1 MKNAAR
7 FLSAAALVLI
17 SVQGHGAPAYLELPK
32 AVSPQEFE
40 AVSSVF
46 DPVQVFFI
54 ATASG
59 SAVAFQLPDGQ
70 TAAPVFLDPAT
81 AEQFRQEEKAGR
93 SGDTE
98 LDWRVDSMS
107 WGGVYRYQVEQEA
120 SPEANALRFMMVPAQ
135 RQVEAAREIS
145 GDPNF
150 NSVPVFIARRS
161 SGEAFMTNAR
171 DGRRVIPLF
180 LEADV
185 LEATISRL
193 AQSDAAQ
200 AADLTIEALPLESV
214 VSGLASGTLEADKV
228 SFVVPQA
235 TIEYRQA
242 EKGR

>member
-7 FLSAAALVLI
+7 FLSALALLLM
-17 SVQGHGAPAYLELPK
+17 SVHGHGAPAFLDLPK
-32 AVSPQEFE
+32 PASPQEFE

-59 SAVAFQLPDGQ
+59 SAVAFQLPDGE
-70 TAAPVFLDPAT
+70 TATPVFLDPAT
-81 AEQFRQEEKAGR
+81 AEQFRQEEKERR

-107 WGGVYRYQVEQEA
+107 WGGVYRYQVEQETA
-120 SPEANALRFMMVPAQ
+120 PETTALRFMMVPAQ
-135 RQVEAAREIS
+135 RHVEAARKIS
-145 GDPNF
+145 GDANF
-150 NSVPVFIARRS
+150 NSVPVFIARKS

-171 DGRRVIPLF
+171 DGRLVIPLF

-193 AQSDAAQ
+193 AQSDAAL

-214 VSGLASGTLEADKV
+214 VSGLASGALAADKV
-228 SFVVPQA
+228 SFVVPKA
-235 TIEYRQA
+235 TIEYLQA
-242 EKGR
+242 EKDR

>member
-7 FLSAAALVLI
+7 VLSAVTLLLV
-17 SVQGHGAPAYLELPK
+17 SVTGHGAPAFLDLPK
-32 AVSPQEFE
+32 PVSPQEFE

-70 TAAPVFLDPAT
+70 TATPVFLDPVT
-81 AEQFRQEEKAGR
+81 AEQFRQEEQESRAGD
-93 SGDTE
+93 GE
-98 LDWRVDSMS
+98 LDWRIESMS
-107 WGGVYRYQVEQEA
+107 LGGVYRYQVEQEA
-120 SPEANALRFMMVPAQ
+120 SPEPAALRFMVVPAQ
-135 RQVEAAREIS
+135 RHVDAAREIS
-145 GDPNF
+145 GDATF

-161 SGEAFMTNAR
+161 SGEAFTTNAR
-171 DGRRVIPLF
+171 DGRQVIPLF

-193 AQSDAAQ
+193 AQADAAL
-200 AADLTIEALPLESV
+200 AADLTIEALPLEAV

-228 SFVVPQA
+228 SFVVPTA

-242 EKGR
+242 EKNR